1 MLKYLKTL
9 GFFCILINSLVAQ
22 EIPFGFRFD
31 NSIPFTGKDNLT
43 SYSNAWFGGM
53 NAPQLQQ
60 TDLNNDGNLDLIVL
74 DRSGNKVSV
83 YESFDNRQSWTYNP
97 ALTIGLP
104 EISNWFVIR
113 DYNNDNLDDLFVSA
127 SNGISVYKRLP
138 NSGPTP
144 SFELV
149 TNLLLSDYY
158 GNPLNLFVSRVDIP
172 AIDDIDGDGD
182 LDILTFYILGTCVEY
197 HKNLSQEMNGNSEE
211 LIFRLESDNWGN
223 FTEDALSNSINYN
236 DSCGRMADGS
246 RHSGS
251 ALLIDDVDQ
260 DTDSDLL
267 LGDVSF
273 PEALF
278 LINQP
283 QGSTDIIV
291 PTPNNYPINWSDVGV
306 SIFPGIFRAQTN
318 NDNLPDLVI
327 APNTEDQAINEGR
340 LMKRYN
346 SLSGSSFHFS
356 DNEEPFLC
364 HEMADLGRNSL
375 PLLVDADNDG
385 DLDLIV
391 GTGGEFEL
399 PISPSAT
406 GNYRAALW
414 LFENTGSANSPN
426 FVYRTDDLGGFRALN
441 LKYLAPGASDFNGD
455 NLPEIIVG
463 QLDGKFKILN
473 NISSAGDFD
482 FQLMPENSIQSDAFD
497 FSAPTFFDANNDGLT
512 DLISGSRQGFVRVF
526 LNVGSI
532 NNPQFPASPDIEQ
545 WGNVETIQEGVSN
558 YGYSNPA
565 IVEYLGSNYLLC
577 GTERGTISTWEIT
590 DNNSF
595 PLLDST
601 ISNIDEG
608 KLTGITTGYLNDDQ
622 YPDLITG
629 NARGGLSMY
638 FGGEPLSIKE
648 HNGAQRLMI
657 FPNPATNEIYIA
669 FNETNNDDKT
679 IQVLDIRGKLM
690 MTVKTNEKAGATIH
704 LSGFSNGIYLIQVMD
719 SKKSSFSK
727 LIISR

>member
-1 MLKYLKTL
+1 
-9 GFFCILINSLVAQ
+9 
-22 EIPFGFRFD
+22 
-31 NSIPFTGKDNLT
+31 
-43 SYSNAWFGGM
+43 
-53 NAPQLQQ
+53 
-60 TDLNNDGNLDLIVL
+60 
-74 DRSGNKVSV
+74 
-83 YESFDNRQSWTYNP
+83 
-97 ALTIGLP
+97 
-104 EISNWFVIR
+104 
-113 DYNNDNLDDLFVSA
+113 
-127 SNGISVYKRLP
+127 
-138 NSGPTP
+138 
-144 SFELV
+144 
-149 TNLLLSDYY
+149 
-158 GNPLNLFVSRVDIP
+158 
-172 AIDDIDGDGD
+172 
-182 LDILTFYILGTCVEY
+182 
-197 HKNLSQEMNGNSEE
+197 
-211 LIFRLESDNWGN
+211 
-223 FTEDALSNSINYN
+223 
-236 DSCGRMADGS
+236 
-246 RHSGS
+246 
-251 ALLIDDVDQ
+251 
-260 DTDSDLL
+260 
-267 LGDVSF
+267 
-273 PEALF
+273 
-278 LINQP
+278 
-283 QGSTDIIV
+283 
-291 PTPNNYPINWSDVGV
+291 
-306 SIFPGIFRAQTN
+306 
-318 NDNLPDLVI
+318 
-327 APNTEDQAINEGR
+327 
-340 LMKRYN
+340 
-346 SLSGSSFHFS
+346 
-356 DNEEPFLC
+356 
-364 HEMADLGRNSL
+364 
-375 PLLVDADNDG
+375 
-385 DLDLIV
+385 
-391 GTGGEFEL
+391 
-399 PISPSAT
+399 
-406 GNYRAALW
+406 
-414 LFENTGSANSPN
+414 
-426 FVYRTDDLGGFRALN
+426 
-441 LKYLAPGASDFNGD
+441 
-455 NLPEIIVG
+455 
-463 QLDGKFKILN
+463 
-473 NISSAGDFD
+473 
-482 FQLMPENSIQSDAFD
+482 MPENSIQSDAFD

-595 PLLDST
+595 PILDST